1 MSEELKKEL
10 DEAILAGERA
20 LGSLKTAY
28 DNLTSA
34 KNWGIFDMMGG
45 GLIADMVKYSRINS
59 ASSYLET
66 AKMDLKKFQTELRD
80 IPDYERLNVDIN
92 GFLSFADFFFDG
104 FFVDYMVQSKIRET
118 AEEINKVIHRVEC
131 LLEELK
137 NCK

>member
-45 GLIADMVKYSRINS
+45 GKIFKNQLCFFLFGNSKDGSEKISDRVERYSR
-59 ASSYLET
+59 L
-66 AKMDLKKFQTELRD
+66 
-80 IPDYERLNVDIN
+80 
-92 GFLSFADFFFDG
+92 
-104 FFVDYMVQSKIRET
+104 
-118 AEEINKVIHRVEC
+118 
-131 LLEELK
+131 
-137 NCK
+137 

>member
-45 GLIADMVKYSRINS
+45 GLIADMVKYSRMTCFFLFGNS
-59 ASSYLET
+59 
-66 AKMDLKKFQTELRD
+66 K
-80 IPDYERLNVDIN
+80 
-92 GFLSFADFFFDG
+92 DG
-104 FFVDYMVQSKIRET
+104 SEKISD
-118 AEEINKVIHRVEC
+118 RVERYSR
-131 LLEELK
+131 L
-137 NCK
+137 

>member
-10 DEAILAGERA
+10 NEAILAGERA

-34 KNWGIFDMMGG
+34 KNWGIFDMVGG
-45 GLIADMVKYSRINS
+45 GLIADLVKYSRINA

-80 IPDYERLNVDIN
+80 IPNYESLHVDIN
-92 GFLSFADFFFDG
+92 SFLSFADFFFDG
-104 FFVDYMVQSKIRET
+104 FFADYIVQSKIRET
-118 AEEINKVIHRVEC
+118 GEEVDKMIHKVEK